1 MDNLTGVEVIINWL
15 EQSGVLDIMS
25 DTMAD
30 FVVKVIQGIL
40 EVLIRLFA
48 SGAVLLVGAIVAL
61 VVSVLTGIIS
71 LVGYVFRSIGLMCIA
86 KKLGVQHRFLA
97 WIPFGWYYLVGDC
110 AEKGI
115 ARDGKKPWKWGLILI
130 LTGLAVTVG
139 MPLVQAVVAIILS
152 FIPPLS
158 TFLNLVLSS
167 SGLIFAGLYCYCL
180 YRVFNQFVGKTG
192 SIILSVCVAVLGPV
206 EGLIIFVVGCMKLHQ
221 SEIQEKEPVE
231 EFEQSQPALMPA
243 TDGE

>member
-61 VVSVLTGIIS
+61 VVSVLTGVIS

-115 ARDGKKPWKWGLILI
+115 AHQDNSIIYLIL
-130 LTGLAVTVG
+130 GLVG
-139 MPLVQAVVAIILS
+139 LGIVN
-152 FIPPLS
+152 FIMMQLD
-158 TFLNLVLSS
+158 LN
-167 SGLIFAGLYCYCL
+167 
-180 YRVFNQFVGKTG
+180 
-192 SIILSVCVAVLGPV
+192 
-206 EGLIIFVVGCMKLHQ
+206 KL
-221 SEIQEKEPVE
+221 
-231 EFEQSQPALMPA
+231 ANA
-243 TDGE
+243 